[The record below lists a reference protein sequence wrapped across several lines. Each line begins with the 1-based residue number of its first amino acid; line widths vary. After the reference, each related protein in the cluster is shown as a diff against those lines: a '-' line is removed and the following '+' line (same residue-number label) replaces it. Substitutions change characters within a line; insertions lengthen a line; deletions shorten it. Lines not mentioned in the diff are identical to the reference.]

1 MQVVCE
7 RSGSGFNRDSKQT
20 NTLMTYLSEISKLP
34 LLKAE
39 EEQKLG
45 ELYQQGIEKEAQEAR
60 RKLITHNL
68 RLVVSIAK
76 RHVGRGLPL
85 MDLIQEGNIG
95 LMRAAGKFDYSKG
108 YRFSTYA
115 TWWIRQ
121 SIGRAISEQS
131 QTIRLPVHTVENLA
145 RMRRKRQVFVQQYG
159 RFPTYDELSVAMGVS
174 REKVEELCKVNV
186 RQPVSLDAPLGNDED
201 QRTVSDIIACDT
213 IASPEEQAREKL
225 LHDEL
230 EEALESLKPRE
241 RTIIELRFG
250 LRDGRCHTLG
260 EIGDH
265 IGITR
270 ERVRQIQQKV
280 LLELRRKKNAPLLR
294 EYL

>member
-1 MQVVCE
+1 MQLVYE
-7 RSGSGFNRDSKQT
+7 RAGSGVNGDYKQNT
-20 NTLMTYLSEISKLP
+20 NTLKTYLLEISKLP

-39 EEQKLG
+39 EEKRLG
-45 ELYQQGIEKEAQEAR
+45 ELYRLGQGKEAQEAR

-76 RHVGRGLPL
+76 RHIGRGLPL

-145 RMRRKRQVFVQQYG
+145 RMRRKRQVFIQQNG
-159 RFPTYDELSVAMGVS
+159 RFPTSEELSLEMGIT
-174 REKVEELCKVNV
+174 REKVEELSLVNI
-186 RQPVSLDAPLGNDED
+186 RQPISLDAPLGNDED
-201 QRTVSDIIACDT
+201 QRTVSDIIACEN

-230 EEALESLKPRE
+230 AEALESLKPRE

-250 LRDGRCHTLG
+250 LTDGRCHTLG
-260 EIGDH
+260 EIGDR

-280 LLELRRKKNAPLLR
+280 LLELRKKKNG
-294 EYL
+294 Y